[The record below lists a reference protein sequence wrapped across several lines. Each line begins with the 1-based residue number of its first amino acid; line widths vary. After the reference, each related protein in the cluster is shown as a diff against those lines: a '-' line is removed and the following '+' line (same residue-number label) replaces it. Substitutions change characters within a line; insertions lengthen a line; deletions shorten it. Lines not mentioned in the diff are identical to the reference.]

1 MRDNSIKVRYMSR
14 DPLALY
20 RKLDPKIIKEYED
33 SDRMIY
39 SDGALP
45 AKIKLLIAMDLDAI
59 YGDIPGV
66 VALAK
71 RAMKLGATKEEVMEA
86 LRVTYGNGGAH
97 GLYMVAGALEKI
109 FQE

>member
-1 MRDNSIKVRYMSR
+1 MSR
-14 DPLALY
+14 DPLAFY
-20 RKLDPKIIKEYED
+20 RKIDPKIVKEYEE
-33 SDRMIY
+33 SDRLIY

-45 AKIKLLIAMDLDAI
+45 AKIKLLIAMALDAI

-71 RAMKLGATKEEVMEA
+71 RAMKLGATKEEVIEA

-97 GLYMVAGALEKI
+97 GLYMTAGALNDI